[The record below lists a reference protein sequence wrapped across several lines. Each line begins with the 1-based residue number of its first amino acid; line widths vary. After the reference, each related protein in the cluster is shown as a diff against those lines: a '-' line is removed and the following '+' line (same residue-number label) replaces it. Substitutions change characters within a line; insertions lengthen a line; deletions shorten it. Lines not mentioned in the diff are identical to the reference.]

1 MIVVERKRRRG
12 TDARQDR
19 PPVVLPWHKLI
30 DPAVRAA
37 SVAAGA
43 LTFPIRKVWRREK
56 VEAAE
61 PSAEELF
68 NGRLA
73 SLNAHNLTMG
83 YLLQA
88 CVAGEA
94 SGAGRNFE
102 RGCESGGLG
111 VVARNAE
118 LSR

>member
-83 YLLQA
+83 SLLQA
-88 CVAGEA
+88 CVAGDA
-94 SGAGRNFE
+94 IAAI
-102 RGCESGGLG
+102 RGVQWRCQPRRLG
-111 VVARNAE
+111 VVAGNAE